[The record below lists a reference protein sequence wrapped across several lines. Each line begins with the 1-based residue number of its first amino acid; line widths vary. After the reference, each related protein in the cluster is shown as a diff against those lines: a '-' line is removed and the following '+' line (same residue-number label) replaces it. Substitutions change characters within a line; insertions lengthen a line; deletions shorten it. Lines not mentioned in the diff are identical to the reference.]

1 MDRTAG
7 IKGRGRCRCRR
18 HVYLAFSGA
27 VFHCQNGRTGAGAQC
42 IGRGDKE
49 SAHKYAQTAMQLSLY
64 MGLLFAVFS
73 LVFVHQ
79 MVGFFNL
86 TDVEAYDAAIS
97 YTRIACGLI
106 VFSFMTMTLTGVYTA
121 QGDSKTP
128 FLANLVGLVT
138 NMILDPLLILGPG
151 PLPKLG
157 VSGAAIATVTAQFIV
172 MSIMVLDII

>member
-1 MDRTAG
+1 M
-7 IKGRGRCRCRR
+7 
-18 HVYLAFSGA
+18 V
-27 VFHCQNGRTGAGAQC
+27 
-42 IGRGDKE
+42 
-49 SAHKYAQTAMQLSLY
+49 
-64 MGLLFAVFS
+64 LLFAVFS
-73 LVFVHQ
+73 LVFVRQ